1 MEIQETV
8 SVDLRNLRKSLFEPV
23 GRAQGFEAERVRRL
37 EHDERLFALRE
48 QPVEVG
54 SGARDGIAGN
64 DQTLD
69 GGIVGDLQRTV
80 YSRSRQ
86 HEEQAGD
93 PASRS
98 QDAFKELNDFRRS
111 RHTHGRQCAPLTRER
126 PAAPEHDSLNI

>member
-1 MEIQETV
+1 MKIQETV
-8 SVDLRNLRKSLFEPV
+8 SLDLGNLREFLLEPV
-23 GRAQGFEAERVRRL
+23 SRAQGLEAERIRRF
-37 EHDERLFALRE
+37 EHDERLIALGE
-48 QPVEVG
+48 QPVEFG
-54 SGARDGIAGN
+54 SGARHRIAGN

-86 HEEQAGD
+86 YEEHAGD

-98 QDAFKELNDFRRS
+98 PDADKVSNDFRRS

-126 PAAPEHDSLNI
+126 PAAPEHDSLT